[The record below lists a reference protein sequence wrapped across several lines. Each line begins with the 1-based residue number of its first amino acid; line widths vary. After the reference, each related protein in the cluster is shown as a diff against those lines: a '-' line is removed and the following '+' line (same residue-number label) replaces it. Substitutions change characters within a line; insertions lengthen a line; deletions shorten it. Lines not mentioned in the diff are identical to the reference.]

1 MGEAAL
7 FLGLAM
13 DSSITP
19 PPFLLP
25 THQSW
30 APGLCR
36 TCTMKEDGG
45 RGWGTGSRW
54 VQGGGVR
61 LWGLWTSCSF
71 VNTALGS
78 HVQIWLQGTCAG
90 RKGVQLLAPIHLCV
104 SR

>member
-1 MGEAAL
+1 MAEA
-7 FLGLAM
+7 G
-13 DSSITP
+13 
-19 PPFLLP
+19 
-25 THQSW
+25 
-30 APGLCR
+30 
-36 TCTMKEDGG
+36 
-45 RGWGTGSRW
+45 
-54 VQGGGVR
+54 VQAAAGCKGGVR